1 MKLGSLVTNK
11 HTGDLAIIV
20 SIKRGG
26 LGTTYLTHHFDLN
39 YQCWLSAR
47 EVEVINENR

>member
-1 MKLGSLVTNK
+1 MQIGNLVANK
-11 HTGDLAIIV
+11 HTGDLAVIV

-26 LGTTYLTHHFDLN
+26 LGTVYLTHHFNLN

-47 EVEVINENR
+47 EIEVINENR

>member
-1 MKLGSLVTNK
+1 MKLGNLVTNK
-11 HTGDLAIIV
+11 NDGSLAVIIG
-20 SIKRGG
+20 IKRGG
-26 LGTTYLTHHFDLN
+26 LGTLYLTHHFDLN